1 MVQITR
7 GYHVNFSVWLSTIG
21 IREKMADTEAET
33 GKCPERI
40 GMARATRPKDGT
52 LERAAV
58 QSCCEIL
65 CVHATDAMVCT
76 GWWADLNLCYIPL
89 CILWICTCTWPLK
102 KRLLPSIPNH
112 WNFIYTWN
120 LPEQQQHRCRIKT
133 LHVYNSRTYKRLSI
147 NSNGF
152 RKFAFT
158 GCRWSAWSSGVLW
171 SGTFGEMVMHPGR
184 GFTAVCDV

>member
-65 CVHATDAMVCT
+65 SVHATDAMVCT
-76 GWWADLNLCYIPL
+76 GWWADLNCCHPFQIIGTL
-89 CILWICTCTWPLK
+89 
-102 KRLLPSIPNH
+102 
-112 WNFIYTWN
+112 FIHGTG
-120 LPEQQQHRCRIKT
+120 L
-133 LHVYNSRTYKRLSI
+133 
-147 NSNGF
+147 NSNSIAAEL
-152 RKFAFT
+152 RHCMFT
-158 GCRWSAWSSGVLW
+158 IAGHINAYQLILMDSDSLLSQAAADQHDLLGCFEVEPLAKW
-171 SGTFGEMVMHPGR
+171 
-184 GFTAVCDV
+184 